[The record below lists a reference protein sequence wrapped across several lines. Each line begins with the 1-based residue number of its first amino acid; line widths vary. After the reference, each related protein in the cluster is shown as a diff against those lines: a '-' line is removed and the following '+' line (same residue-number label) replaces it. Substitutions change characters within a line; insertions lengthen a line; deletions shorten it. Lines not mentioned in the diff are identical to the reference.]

1 MLFNYGWGGIHSTC
15 IPENASRFVLKMRLG
30 TRKIPNDFTIS
41 KLILVQTECS
51 FRSILVFLSE
61 RRNHTVHWGLKS
73 KQEQNLRSLING
85 NDTSRSLV
93 LYNVFELRTYLLCFV
108 SFCDLFSGVC
118 VQKFRSPLQEKNNFG
133 RHFDTVFPFLI
144 YHKTEHERILWLL
157 VMLIVCKS
165 VIFFVGTER
174 DCRKLRH
181 RNESKAKM
189 SVAVINVFFL
199 MWKLNIL

>member
-1 MLFNYGWGGIHSTC
+1 M
-15 IPENASRFVLKMRLG
+15 EM
-30 TRKIPNDFTIS
+30 
-41 KLILVQTECS
+41 ILP
-51 FRSILVFLSE
+51 
-61 RRNHTVHWGLKS
+61 
-73 KQEQNLRSLING
+73 
-85 NDTSRSLV
+85 RSLV

-118 VQKFRSPLQEKNNFG
+118 VQNFRSPLQEKNNFG

-144 YHKTEHERILWLL
+144 YHKTENERILWLL

-174 DCRKLRH
+174 DCSKLRQ

-189 SVAVINVFFL
+189 PVAVINVVFNVKVEHSV
-199 MWKLNIL
+199 KLIHYLHMSHQTRD